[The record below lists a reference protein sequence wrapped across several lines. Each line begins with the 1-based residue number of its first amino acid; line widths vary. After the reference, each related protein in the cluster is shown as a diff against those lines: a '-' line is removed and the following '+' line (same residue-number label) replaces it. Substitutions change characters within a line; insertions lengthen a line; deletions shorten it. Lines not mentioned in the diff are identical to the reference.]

1 MKFILLVPQ
10 PASWLTLAGTSVL
23 TLPVKPGFAS
33 SVKFALFSHKL
44 QGVELILFR
53 VYALMTLGHRCSLSV
68 QKKFRS
74 SDAFSL
80 SGHHKVPQFWHL
92 KMDNAEK
99 MGHSARYH
107 NSIK

>member
-68 QKKFRS
+68 QRS
-74 SDAFSL
+74 SEVLMLFLSL
-80 SGHHKVPQFWHL
+80 ATTRCLNFGT
-92 KMDNAEK
+92 
-99 MGHSARYH
+99 
-107 NSIK
+107 